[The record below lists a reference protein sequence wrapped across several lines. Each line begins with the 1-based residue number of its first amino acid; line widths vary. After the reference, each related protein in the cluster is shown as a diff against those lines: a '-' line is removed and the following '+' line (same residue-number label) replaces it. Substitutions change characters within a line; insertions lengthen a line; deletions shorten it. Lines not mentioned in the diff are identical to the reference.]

1 MKYAIMNDLT
11 YDKLRNQIAETLSAR
26 TKEFHK
32 AVAEI
37 SGNFRSLGFESAVWY
52 PEKIHT
58 ANLGGIDADSYIGYS
73 RVEGRWGL
81 IVRTVEY
88 DRESHAF
95 VNQRVFT
102 IESCG
107 NIEIMVNAL
116 RKVPELM
123 HCLSQAAEHQIKT
136 LYQLGEEFEELRRP
150 GCKFCQ
156 DR

>member
-1 MKYAIMNDLT
+1 MSDLT
-11 YDKLRNQIAETLSAR
+11 YEKLRQRISESLNNQAR
-26 TKEFHK
+26 EFRK
-32 AVAEI
+32 TVRDI
-37 SGNFRSLGFESAVWY
+37 SENFRNLGLESAAWY

-81 IVRTVEY
+81 IVRTIER

-107 NIEIMVNAL
+107 NIEIVVNAL

-123 HCLSQAAEHQIKT
+123 HCLSNTMEHQIET
-136 LYQLGEEFEELRRP
+136 LTQLGNEFENLRNS
-150 GCKFCQ
+150 GCEF
-156 DR
+156 